1 MCAFGT
7 AEYQCKP
14 SPRNRFKLQTRPCR
28 IAVRSMRL
36 VLRSRPPVSP
46 AVVVPP
52 AEGTPTAYVFD
63 SAENVSFDA

>member
-1 MCAFGT
+1 
-7 AEYQCKP
+7 
-14 SPRNRFKLQTRPCR
+14 
-28 IAVRSMRL
+28 MRL

-46 AVVVPP
+46 AVVMPP